1 MLLLGNSVPE
11 KSLSANSLSPFDKLR
26 TTEESLRM
34 TYPRSILVL
43 YAHPN
48 PAQSHAQKILL
59 AAIQN
64 LEGVVV
70 HDLYRMY
77 PHFYIDP
84 AAEQKALRQADLII
98 FQHPF
103 YWYSV
108 PALLKEW
115 LDIVLERG
123 FAYGPGGTLLQ
134 GKDFL
139 QVVSFGNREAS
150 YQRSGGNRF
159 TLTELLRPFEAT
171 AQLCGLKYHK
181 PFTVQA
187 GSYAEPAQLQARAEA
202 YRQLLIQY
210 RNEGPVALEP
220 MNSAQEAESH
230 D

>member
-1 MLLLGNSVPE
+1 
-11 KSLSANSLSPFDKLR
+11 
-26 TTEESLRM
+26 M

-48 PAQSHAQKILL
+48 PAQSHAQKALL
-59 AAIQN
+59 GAIQD
-64 LEGVVV
+64 LEGVVI
-70 HDLYRMY
+70 HDLYRLY

-98 FQHPF
+98 FQHPL

-115 LDIVLERG
+115 LDIVLEQG
-123 FAYGPGGTLLQ
+123 FAYGPGGTLLE

-139 QVVSFGNREAS
+139 QVVSHGNQEAS
-150 YQRSGGNRF
+150 YQRSGSNRF
-159 TLTELLRPFEAT
+159 TLSELLRPFEAT
-171 AQLCGLKYHK
+171 ARLCGLNYHD

-187 GSYAEPAQLQARAEA
+187 GSYAEPAQLQAKAEA

-210 RNEGPVALEP
+210 RNEGPVALKTLNTAE
-220 MNSAQEAESH
+220 EAPSH

>member
-1 MLLLGNSVPE
+1 
-11 KSLSANSLSPFDKLR
+11 
-26 TTEESLRM
+26 M

-48 PAQSHAQKILL
+48 PAQSHAQKALL
-59 AAIQN
+59 AAIQD

-70 HDLYRMY
+70 HDLYRLY

-115 LDIVLERG
+115 LDIVLEQG
-123 FAYGPGGTLLQ
+123 FAFGPGGTLLQ

-139 QVVSFGNREAS
+139 QVVSFGNTEAS

-171 AQLCGLKYHK
+171 ARLCGLHYHR

-187 GSYAEPAQLQARAEA
+187 GSYVEPAQLQAKAQA
-202 YRQLLIQY
+202 YRQLLIHY
-210 RNEGPVALEP
+210 RNEGPLALERL
-220 MNSAQEAESH
+220 NSAEGAESH